1 MVKLCNFGPILD
13 EILAHRRRHGRVLL
27 FTACSGGSAP
37 SAEAKAEA
45 ETMNAINA
53 ERTDELPNDPELKQE
68 AKTFLDSAVDV
79 NTGWLN
85 VLNSVKIDRNNA
97 GVYSIRVVVK
107 VERVAKILDDIFGV
121 VHAKDKNV
129 DISAVGHWT
138 KVGVAAKVVQGN
150 TYVCVAIE
158 VNPNA

>member
-1 MVKLCNFGPILD
+1 MQTALRCLRKQGVFG
-13 EILAHRRRHGRVLL
+13 AAGHGSALPPVP
-27 FTACSGGSAP
+27 GGSAP

-53 ERTDELPNDPELKQE
+53 ERTDKLPNDPELKQE

>member
-1 MVKLCNFGPILD
+1 MKKLKKFAALLLVGVMA
-13 EILAHRRRHGRVLL
+13 LALL
-27 FTACSGGSAP
+27 TACGGGGSGEGAQ
-37 SAEAKAEA
+37 AEASVM
-45 ETMNAINA
+45 TAINSK
-53 ERTDELPNDPELKQE
+53 RTDKLPNDPELKQE

>member
-1 MVKLCNFGPILD
+1 MKKLQKLSALLLACAMV
-13 EILAHRRRHGRVLL
+13 VLL
-27 FTACSGGSAP
+27 FTACSGGSGGSAP

-53 ERTDELPNDPELKQE
+53 ERTDKLPNDPELKQE